1 MLSVHISNSKVLGY
15 LRKKG
20 HFWGFFGVFF
30 FAFCFSVFVLGMEVV
45 RANYIFGQTIRVS
58 QVPSEN
64 EVISWQS

>member
-20 HFWGFFGVFF
+20 RFLGFFVLL

-45 RANYIFGQTIRVS
+45 RANCIFGQTIRVS